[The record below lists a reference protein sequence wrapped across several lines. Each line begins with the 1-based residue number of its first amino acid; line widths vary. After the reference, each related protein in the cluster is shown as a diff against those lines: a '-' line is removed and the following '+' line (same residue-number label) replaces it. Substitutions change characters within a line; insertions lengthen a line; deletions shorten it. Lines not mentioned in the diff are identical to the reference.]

1 MLHDM
6 TGYMEPETDDN
17 AMGPIRASR
26 AVRRR
31 IQRFKADHG
40 LKNADEV
47 LRFLLDRQGA
57 DE

>member
-1 MLHDM
+1 M
-6 TGYMEPETDDN
+6 TGSMEPETDDN

-47 LRFLLDRQGA
+47 LTYLLDKCGKGC
-57 DE
+57 